1 VRRAVLILVAVGLL
15 AAAWILPASA
25 QTSQQATALPGAL
38 EAPPAGAIQHLVVI
52 VEENSTFDHVLGWL
66 PTVNGHGTDQT
77 VRSQIGQP
85 KQLKMKGFSKLKQNA
100 FQVNH
105 GQEVL
110 SNGPTAARQSYDN
123 GAMDGF
129 YQAQRAAGKNP
140 NLSFTFIDPNANAP
154 WGTLGEQGVVFDRYF
169 SSAMAGSLPNTLN
182 LVAGTTKGRDTGA
195 SADLRSLWHSH
206 IHTIFDAAN
215 DSAIDPANQDA
226 VVTWRY
232 YVGGLGQ
239 IDGQKV
245 ADGEYAASTQATPSQ
260 LYWAPVLSMRRF
272 WTDTAYSANIRTQN
286 DFFPDAA
293 AGDLPNIT
301 YILPQPTSH
310 EPQVEGP
317 DLRAMSVVNAIRM
330 SPDWPSTAV
339 VITWDDWGG
348 YYDHVPPPAP
358 SKTTDGTQLGFRV
371 PMILLSP
378 YVTGNQVSHQRLD
391 HSSIPALA
399 ASLFGLQWRS
409 PHTNRL
415 SGVWTATPNTAT
427 QITSIQSEQPYA
439 AAGYQHASSVFVL
452 YLMTLV
458 VITGVLFALGVTFRA
473 ARPGE
478 GKRP

>member
-1 VRRAVLILVAVGLL
+1 VRRAVLVVVAVGLL
-15 AAAWILPASA
+15 AAAWIVPASA
-25 QTSQQATALPGAL
+25 QTTTLPGDVP
-38 EAPPAGAIQHLVVI
+38 APPAGAIQHLVVI

-66 PTVNGHGTDQT
+66 PTVSGHRPDEA
-77 VRSQIGQP
+77 VRHQLGQP
-85 KQLKMKGFSKLKQNA
+85 GTIKIKGFSELSPTA
-100 FQVNH
+100 FEVHH

-110 SNGPTAARQSYDN
+110 SNGPTAARQSYD
-123 GAMDGF
+123 GGKMDGF
-129 YQAQRAAGKNP
+129 YRAQRASGHNAD
-140 NLSFTFIDPNANAP
+140 LSFTVIDPKANAP
-154 WGTLGEQGVVFDRYF
+154 WGTLGEQGAVFDRYF

-182 LVAGTTKGRDTGA
+182 LVSGTTKGHDTGA

-206 IHTIFDAAN
+206 IRTIFDAAN
-215 DSAIDPANQDA
+215 EDPG
-226 VVTWRY
+226 VTWRF

-239 IDGQKV
+239 IDERKV
-245 ADGEYAASTQATPSQ
+245 ANGDYADSTQATPSQ
-260 LYWAPVLSMRRF
+260 LYWAPILSMRRF
-272 WTDTAYSANIRTQN
+272 WTDPQLAINIRTQN
-286 DFFPDAA
+286 NFFSDAA
-293 AGDLPNIT
+293 AGTLPNIT

-317 DLRAMSVVNAIRM
+317 DLRALSVVNAIRT
-330 SPDWPSTAV
+330 SPNWANTAV

-348 YYDHVPPPAP
+348 YYDHVPPPTP
-358 SKTTDGTQLGFRV
+358 SETTDGTQLGFRV

-378 YVTGNQVSHQRLD
+378 YVAPNQVSNVTLD

-399 ASLFGLQWRS
+399 ASLFDLTWNRA
-409 PHTNRL
+409 PHTNEL
-415 SGVWTATPNTAT
+415 PGVWTTTPNTTT

-478 GKRP
+478 GNRPKP